1 MGMDEIRGTDDKIVI
16 AGDRRLESLGA
27 LSG

>member
-1 MGMDEIRGTDDKIVI
+1 MDMDEILGTDDKIVI
-16 AGDRRLESLGA
+16 AGDRRLESLGE